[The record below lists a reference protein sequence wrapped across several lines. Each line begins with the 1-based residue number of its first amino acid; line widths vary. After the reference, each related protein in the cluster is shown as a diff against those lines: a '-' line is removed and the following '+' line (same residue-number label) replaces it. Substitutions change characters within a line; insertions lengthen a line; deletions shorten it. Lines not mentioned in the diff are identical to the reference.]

1 MSSAPARAELGRVLG
16 VQQLI
21 YIVIGTVIGSGI
33 FIVPGA
39 VLRQSGGSV
48 GLALLVW
55 LVGGVLSLLG
65 ALTYAELG
73 GMHPK
78 AGGLYIYIRDA
89 FGPFPAFLFGW
100 TLFFII
106 GSGSV
111 ATLAVAWVA
120 YLGQLVPLGPVAG
133 RVTAIAIIG
142 VIAVVNVRGTRSG
155 ARVQDLTT
163 FLKVA
168 GIVIMSCAFLLWG
181 RGLHGLH
188 GTLWPEA
195 VSPRILSGF
204 GLSMIGTLWAYE
216 GWQYVT
222 YSAGEAKDPQRTFHR
237 GLVLGTAMLIAIYLL
252 ASVGYLAALGPA
264 GVAGTDRV
272 AADAATVLFGPVA
285 GKLIALMI
293 LVSIFS
299 AANGIVLTV
308 PRAFF
313 AMARDGIFF
322 HRLAEVHPRF
332 GTPAFAILAC
342 SAWAMLL
349 AATGTF
355 EQLLTYVV
363 FIGWL
368 FYGLG
373 ALSVFRYRRREP
385 LAPRPFRVPGY
396 PVTPVL
402 FVASAAAIVINTIVA
417 QPARAAVGLGV
428 VLLGSPAYFI
438 WRRRGATPLPDVLA
452 PSGAGESRE

>member
-1 MSSAPARAELGRVLG
+1 
-16 VQQLI
+16 
-21 YIVIGTVIGSGI
+21 
-33 FIVPGA
+33 
-39 VLRQSGGSV
+39 
-48 GLALLVW
+48 
-55 LVGGVLSLLG
+55 
-65 ALTYAELG
+65 
-73 GMHPK
+73 
-78 AGGLYIYIRDA
+78 
-89 FGPFPAFLFGW
+89 
-100 TLFFII
+100 
-106 GSGSV
+106 
-111 ATLAVAWVA
+111 
-120 YLGQLVPLGPVAG
+120 
-133 RVTAIAIIG
+133 
-142 VIAVVNVRGTRSG
+142 
-155 ARVQDLTT
+155 
-163 FLKVA
+163 
-168 GIVIMSCAFLLWG
+168 
-181 RGLHGLH
+181 
-188 GTLWPEA
+188 
-195 VSPRILSGF
+195 
-204 GLSMIGTLWAYE
+204 
-216 GWQYVT
+216 
-222 YSAGEAKDPQRTFHR
+222 
-237 GLVLGTAMLIAIYLL
+237 
-252 ASVGYLAALGPA
+252 
-264 GVAGTDRV
+264 
-272 AADAATVLFGPVA
+272 
-285 GKLIALMI
+285 
-293 LVSIFS
+293 
-299 AANGIVLTV
+299 
-308 PRAFF
+308 
-313 AMARDGIFF
+313 MARDGIFF